1 MASIERSRLQKS
13 NKKVRNNSKD
23 EGVCPAGTGLYVA
36 KLTTFTKLYR
46 AA

>member
-1 MASIERSRLQKS
+1 MERSRLQKS
-13 NKKVRNNSKD
+13 NKKARNKNKD

-36 KLTTFTKLYR
+36 KLTAFTKLYR